1 MPFARTR
8 CLPTRSWENG
18 CRGRAAAPVLAAR
31 RRGTVTRI
39 LGYPRLLV
47 LGVAWKL
54 VGTVTFARN
63 VLAHPGHGRELAAY
77 FAALS
82 CYLPWVGLSALVM
95 DVERRFPLG
104 RAGWARNLALLAAV
118 SLPVVHAAW
127 ILTATFEVAVQ
138 LLFGHPLNVAT
149 LTWIIPGRE
158 LLGHELLY
166 WASVAAGWMTRTML
180 EAREAERRAARLMLE
195 KSQLETS
202 LRQTELD
209 SLRMRL
215 HPHFLFNSLQN
226 ISVLTQHDPQT
237 GSRMLTRLGELLRA
251 SLNRDTRPE
260 TTLQAE
266 VALTRAYLAIE
277 QMRFGDRLSSIVE
290 IAPGTEHARVPAFL
304 LQPLVENAIRHG
316 LRNVR
321 DTGVITIASR
331 IEGGS
336 LVLSVT
342 DNGTGPPGESLS
354 DLPLGIGLGATCE
367 RLARMYP
374 GRHSFSMQAV
384 PSGGTEVRITLPLA
398 IERAATMEESDGVYA
413 AVADRRR

>member
-1 MPFARTR
+1 MT
-8 CLPTRSWENG
+8 G
-18 CRGRAAAPVLAAR
+18 
-31 RRGTVTRI
+31 I

-47 LGVAWKL
+47 LGVAWTL
-54 VGTVTFARN
+54 VGTITFARN
-63 VLAHPGHGRELAAY
+63 VLAQPDHGLELAAY
-77 FAALS
+77 VEALT
-82 CYLPWVGLSALVM
+82 CYLPWVGLSALVL
-95 DVERRFPLG
+95 DAERRFPVG
-104 RAGWARNLALLAAV
+104 RIGWVRNLAVLAAV
-118 SLPVVHAAW
+118 SLPVVYAAW
-127 ILTATFEVAVQ
+127 ILTATFELAVQ
-138 LLFGHPLNVAT
+138 LLFGRPLQLPA

-158 LLGHELLY
+158 LLGHQLLY
-166 WASVAAGWMTRTML
+166 WASVAASWMIRTML

-266 VALTRAYLAIE
+266 VALTEAYLAIE
-277 QMRFGDRLSSIVE
+277 RMRFGDRLSSIVE
-290 IAPGTEHARVPAFL
+290 IAPGTPHARVPAFL

-321 DTGVITIASR
+321 DGGVITIASR

-342 DNGTGPPGESLS
+342 DNGIGPPGESLS

-374 GRHSFSMQAV
+374 GRHSFSLQAV
-384 PSGGTEVRITLPLA
+384 ASGGTEVRITLPLA
-398 IERAATMEESDGVYA
+398 VDADAMTEEPDRAYA